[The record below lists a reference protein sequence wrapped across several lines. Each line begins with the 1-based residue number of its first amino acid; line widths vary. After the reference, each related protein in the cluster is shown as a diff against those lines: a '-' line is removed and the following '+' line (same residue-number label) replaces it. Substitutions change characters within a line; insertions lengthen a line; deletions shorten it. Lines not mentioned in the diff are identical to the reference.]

1 MKLFKI
7 TGILKFRLVV
17 YMLKIL
23 GILEKDR

>member
-23 GILEKDR
+23 EILEKDR